1 MNLAGASNQL
11 PTRFEAIRS
20 PLNVPCGTLTT
31 FALSGSA
38 GFSALSPL
46 STRLAVGERGN
57 SHAME
62 GLPCFYGMP
71 L

>member
-20 PLNVPCGTLTT
+20 PLNVPCGTLTM

-38 GFSALSPL
+38 GFSALTPR
-46 STRLAVGERGN
+46 STPIAVGERAGLQLL
-57 SHAME
+57 A
-62 GLPCFYGMP
+62 GLPSFYGMP